1 MATLVNLTPHAI
13 TLFRE
18 DGESVTIEASGVIAR
33 CAVVT
38 TAVGSID
45 GIKVNTTRF
54 GEVKDLPDP
63 VEGTYYVVSAMVL
76 TALHGTRPDV
86 LGVSEYLR
94 NEAGQVVGAK
104 ALTH

>member
-1 MATLVNLTPHAI
+1 MAHLVNLTPHAI
-13 TLFRE
+13 TLFKVT
-18 DGESVTIEASGVIAR
+18 GESVTIEASGVVAR

-54 GEVKDLPDP
+54 GEVTDLPDP

-76 TALHGTRPDV
+76 TALHGSRSDV
-86 LGVSEYLR
+86 LGVSEYVR

>member
-1 MATLVNLTPHAI
+1 MSRLVNLTPHDI
-13 TLFRE
+13 TLFKG

-38 TAVGSID
+38 TAVDSID
-45 GIKVNTTRF
+45 GIKVNTTSF
-54 GEVKDLPDP
+54 GEVQGLPDP

-76 TALHGTRPDV
+76 TALNGTRQDV
-86 LGVSEYLR
+86 LGVSEYIR